1 MTTIIVIVLVVL
13 LLFAALRLWL
23 TANRLDRLHVRTEAA
38 WSALEGALARRVVAT
53 RAVAAAGGLDHQQS
67 DRLRRLADVADNA
80 DRAHRSDAE
89 NDLSRALA
97 TMPPATAPELA
108 AELADASERVL
119 LARRFYNDAVRDTR
133 ALRAVLFTR
142 IFGLAGRAAMPDYF
156 EIAEYQRATAAPLRR
171 TAARVLLLDE
181 ADRVLLLS
189 GTDPQVDSRWWI
201 TPGGGVEAGE
211 ELADAARRELIEETG
226 LRIAAGLLVGPIWH
240 REAQFTFTGID
251 YLQTEYYFVAR
262 APQRSGSSSPA
273 GPAAT
278 ADRSAPDGPLPGS
291 AGVVPA
297 LPGANRLPVT
307 TGILLAEQPM
317 DSWAADTDLDISGHT
332 DLERLTLTGHRW
344 WTAAA
349 LAETQ
354 EMIYPVELAVRW
366 PEVVGAL
373 RSGVAPDP
381 VPTVN

>member
-13 LLFAALRLWL
+13 LLFAALRLWI

-53 RAVAAAGGLDHQQS
+53 RAVAAAGGLDYQQS

-97 TMPPATAPELA
+97 TMPPATERELA

-133 ALRAVLFTR
+133 ALRAVWFTR
-142 IFGLAGRAAMPDYF
+142 VFGLAGRAALPDYF
-156 EIAEYQRATAAPLRR
+156 EIAESQQVAATPLRR
-171 TAARVLLLDE
+171 TAARVVLLDE

-211 ELADAARRELIEETG
+211 ELAEAARRELIEETG
-226 LRIAAGLLVGPIWH
+226 LRIAAGMLVGPIWH

-251 YLQTEYYFVAR
+251 YQQTEYYFVAR
-262 APQRSGSSSPA
+262 VPPRTSSPPA
-273 GPAAT
+273 GPVTTSDWSAA
-278 ADRSAPDGPLPGS
+278 DGPHAGS
-291 AGVVPA
+291 AGGDPG
-297 LPGANRLPVT
+297 LPDADKLPVA
-307 TGILLAEQPM
+307 TGLLLAEQPM
-317 DSWAADTDLDISGHT
+317 DNWAESAELDISGHT

-344 WTAAA
+344 WTATD
-349 LAETQ
+349 LAESQ
-354 EMIYPVELAVRW
+354 EQIYPVELAARW
-366 PEVVGAL
+366 PEVVAAV
-373 RSGVAPDP
+373 RSAVVPDP
-381 VPTVN
+381 VPTIS